1 MRNFIVLDIYEKF
14 HSLINIL
21 EKSVL
26 THPYVEEYL
35 HGFSIG
41 TSCPGNILINNIF

>member
-35 HGFSIG
+35 HGKYGSALEQAAQGIY
-41 TSCPGNILINNIF
+41 

>member
-1 MRNFIVLDIYEKF
+1 MRNFIVLELYEKF

-26 THPYVEEYL
+26 THPYVEEHIYGKDGSAL
-35 HGFSIG
+35 EQTVQG
-41 TSCPGNILINNIF
+41 IF